1 MATAVIDSKLFTA
14 EVIEEIQRILKHG
27 NSVELKRENNRLVV
41 VEIQRKVK
49 IKTSANGYRETA
61 NRGYE
66 RNACSPCSF

>member
-1 MATAVIDSKLFTA
+1 MATAVIDSKLFMA

-49 IKTSANGYRETA
+49 IKTSANG
-61 NRGYE
+61 
-66 RNACSPCSF
+66 

>member
-1 MATAVIDSKLFTA
+1 MATAVIDSKLFAA

-49 IKTSANGYRETA
+49 IKTSANG
-61 NRGYE
+61 
-66 RNACSPCSF
+66 